1 MERKKVLVVEDNPD
15 WRQMLT
21 MVVQRAGYEVVVAI
35 TGLEAVEKASAAQ
48 PDLIL
53 MDIGLPLMNGS
64 EATAVLKA
72 NAATKDIPVVIQTAF
87 GFSTFTECA
96 VKAGAAEVLQKPF
109 PMAEIMRVL
118 RQYLSPE
125 RTSSVSATIPVRPHP
140 QDGKQVAQ
148 SSRATEPSLRTQP
161 VKHF

>member
-1 MERKKVLVVEDNPD
+1 MEKKKVLVVEDNPD

-21 MVVQRAGYEVVVAI
+21 TIVQRAGYDVVVAI
-35 TGLEAVEKASAAQ
+35 TGIEALEKVSTAQ

-72 NAATKDIPVVIQTAF
+72 NTATKDIPVVIQTAY
-87 GFSTFTECA
+87 GFSSLTERA
-96 VKAGAAEVLQKPF
+96 VKAGAAEVLHKPF

-118 RQYLSPE
+118 RQYLSPKQT
-125 RTSSVSATIPVRPHP
+125 RSVSSTTPAHADRP
-140 QDGKQVAQ
+140 DGEQVA
-148 SSRATEPSLRTQP
+148 ENQP
-161 VKHF
+161 RP